1 LPSPN
6 QCPIYGC
13 SVNYINLHTQTIPIP
28 GRPPLANDRLKIL
41 DDGTLRLQLKKPWS
55 DGTSSVDLEPLAFI
69 ARLAALVPLPRRHV
83 EGLLLGIAFP
93 ILVEIAW
100 HV

>member
-1 LPSPN
+1 M
-6 QCPIYGC
+6 
-13 SVNYINLHTQTIPIP
+13 
-28 GRPPLANDRLKIL
+28 
-41 DDGTLRLQLKKPWS
+41 RLQLKKPWS
-55 DGTSSVDLEPLAFI
+55 NGTSSVDLEPLAFI